1 MAGVVVTKSPTSW
14 DSIGGALGGAAGEVM
29 SGSSVAGMAASALI
43 PGAGWVQLGLSLLSG
58 MMQGD
63 TSQSGAGSMGESQLN
78 TSGWVVG
85 EGDANGGGLSSSHAG
100 AWPWYV
106 WAALTLGAVVLIRK
120 AG

>member
-1 MAGVVVTKSPTSW
+1 MANVDFSGVDPW
-14 DSIGGALGGAAGEVM
+14 PSIGANVGGAASEIL
-29 SGSSVAGMAASALI
+29 SGKSIASAAASALV
-43 PGAGWVQLGLSLLSG
+43 PGVGWVQLGLSLLGG

-63 TSQSGAGSMGESQLN
+63 TTQSGAGSMGESQLN

-85 EGDANGGGLSSSHAG
+85 EGDANGGGLSSAHAG

-106 WAALTLGAVVLIRK
+106 WAAITLGAVVLIRK